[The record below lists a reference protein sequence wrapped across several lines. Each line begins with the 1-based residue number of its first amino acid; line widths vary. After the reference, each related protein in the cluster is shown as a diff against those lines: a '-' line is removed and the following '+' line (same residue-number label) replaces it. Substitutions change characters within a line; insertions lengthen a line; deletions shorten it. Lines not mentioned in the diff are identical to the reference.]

1 MKNTLNHDGESE
13 SLQLHYPIAGAVHTD
28 SPVKAAV
35 CNFLFPVFLDD
46 FFQQ

>member
-1 MKNTLNHDGESE
+1 
-13 SLQLHYPIAGAVHTD
+13 VHTD

-46 FFQQ
+46 FFQQWLTVYLALFCK